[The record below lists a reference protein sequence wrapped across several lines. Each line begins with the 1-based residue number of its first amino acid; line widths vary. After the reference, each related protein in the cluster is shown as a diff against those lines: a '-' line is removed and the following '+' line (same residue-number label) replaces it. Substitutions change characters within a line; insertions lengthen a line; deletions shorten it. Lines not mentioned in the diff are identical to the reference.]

1 MKAMPQT
8 SLTIEGGP
16 HGLLRLAGDVRRAQ
30 QFVEIAVSG
39 SAGLPSVQDTE
50 SIIGKAIRDGG
61 IDAVLDHEQ
70 GWMRSRQVADVY
82 ATAEPQSAFHAR
94 IAFCL
99 DLHNEVGCLA
109 LFHLDQS
116 TIA

>member
-1 MKAMPQT
+1 M
-8 SLTIEGGP
+8 E
-16 HGLLRLAGDVRRAQ
+16 
-30 QFVEIAVSG
+30 
-39 SAGLPSVQDTE
+39 DTE

-99 DLHNEVGCLA
+99 DLHNEVRRCCDSFSQLA
-109 LFHLDQS
+109 ALLERLHQHTWLQQVSFRLIMGTLIYASIDKGHLPYPFS
-116 TIA
+116 

>member
-1 MKAMPQT
+1 MDKSPVPRPSA
-8 SLTIEGGP
+8 LTN
-16 HGLLRLAGDVRRAQ
+16 V
-30 QFVEIAVSG
+30 F
-39 SAGLPSVQDTE
+39 AGLPSVEDTE

-82 ATAEPQSAFHAR
+82 ATSEPQSAFHAR

-99 DLHNEVGCLA
+99 DLHNEVTSA
-109 LFHLDQS
+109 
-116 TIA
+116 IP